1 MFYDGSLGS
10 SLLFKARTESVE
22 LNARTYRWQEND
34 DKCKLCVRKP
44 KEDVTHWI
52 VECEFYDV
60 ERTSFIRKIVGI
72 IGEERWEVIRMR
84 DDLGLGYIL
93 GIEPSVPIRVVE
105 ETKLYLEKLWYKRKS
120 NIVDLS

>member
-1 MFYDGSLGS
+1 M
-10 SLLFKARTESVE
+10 R
-22 LNARTYRWQEND
+22 
-34 DKCKLCVRKP
+34 
-44 KEDVTHWI
+44 H
-52 VECEFYDV
+52 ECEFYDV

-72 IGEERWEVIRMR
+72 IGEDRWEVIRMR